1 MVSTGMQAN
10 VDLREAD
17 AVMSRQE
24 DEKKKKNKITA
35 FYLPAFA
42 TEFISPH

>member
-24 DEKKKKNKITA
+24 DEKKKRIK
-35 FYLPAFA
+35 
-42 TEFISPH
+42 SPHSTCLPLPLSS

>member
-24 DEKKKKNKITA
+24 DEKKKK
-35 FYLPAFA
+35 
-42 TEFISPH
+42 E

>member
-24 DEKKKKNKITA
+24 DEKKKKRIK
-35 FYLPAFA
+35 
-42 TEFISPH
+42 SPHSTCLPLPLSS